1 MTERRRVMNK
11 RSFACAVLLSVLLS
25 LLCAGS
31 ALAYDP
37 RPEDQGF
44 AVAAESENRALLL
57 NEETMQLRLVDIPTG
72 KTWDMCVMNGQQGNK
87 TVKNVQKSAL
97 LATFITNAQNATTT
111 TFDSYSKS
119 IQTGACVW
127 SLIENGVEIRFTIGD
142 DTVII
147 DDLPKAIRADKY
159 MALREG
165 AGWDDKNTKKFQE
178 NYRAVKIAGLDQEYM
193 IRVKDDSLSVLLIKQ
208 LHELIFTSG
217 IYTEADMEEDNA
229 AVNYERTY
237 LPELQVVMRFT
248 LDGDDL
254 LATIPCAEI
263 AFTENNEITSLEV
276 LPYFLSADTS
286 QEGFIFVPD
295 GCGALINLNNQKA
308 AATAYSMQVY
318 GKDAL
323 IGASTYVS
331 PRQDVALPVFGLKRT
346 DSAMLAI
353 IEQGAEIAG
362 IYANISGRSDEFNR
376 VDVYFTLRDIE
387 NVSLAGNE
395 SVTSPR
401 FCDDVYQGD
410 IVMRY
415 RWLTDEADGYLK
427 MAQVYR
433 QYLTDEGKLI
443 PREKDEN
450 APFFL
455 EILGAVRKD
464 AFFLGIPYSSSVQ
477 ATTISHAGDIYD
489 AVRTAGV
496 ENVRM
501 IYSGLFSGGVKNA
514 SLTRLSLDG
523 GIGAQK
529 ELAGL
534 AARLR
539 GNGDRL
545 YPGVY
550 WGRVYSNRGFN
561 VLTQASRKHDGDP
574 ARAYT
579 FGEPVLKYSRTDHP
593 GYYISPY
600 YLPSYTSQALNNLK
614 SYQLDGINLFDL
626 GNTPVGDFKRKQNL
640 SRLSALHIYEE
651 ALETIGAQ
659 YDLLLDKPLLYALRW
674 AGGAT
679 NLPSSDNGFAI
690 TDAYI
695 PFLQWVL
702 DGSMPYSSSSWN
714 VESYQGMET
723 HLLWALESG
732 SCPRFTFC
740 WEDPSIFAHTEDM
753 DYMAYFSTQYRD
765 YLSQAAGLYSQYNA
779 FYQLVRSA
787 QPVSHE
793 VLSGSLRRV
802 VYDNGVTLY
811 VNYGKADAQADGVTV
826 PALGYV
832 VREGEAQ

>member
-1 MTERRRVMNK
+1 MNK
-11 RSFACAVLLSVLLS
+11 KLFACAVLLGVLLA
-25 LLCAGS
+25 LIWAGT
-31 ALAYDP
+31 ALAYDL
-37 RPEDQGF
+37 RAEDAGF
-44 AVAAESENRALLL
+44 IVAAENENRALLL
-57 NEETMQLRLVDIPTG
+57 NEETLQLRLVDIPTG
-72 KTWDMCVMNGQQGNK
+72 KTWDSCVMDGQQGNK

-97 LATFITNAQNATTT
+97 LATFISNAQNATTT

-119 IQTGACVW
+119 LQTGTYSW
-127 SLIENGVEIRFTIGD
+127 KLIENGVQIDFTIGD
-142 DTVII
+142 DTFII

-159 MALREG
+159 TALRDN
-165 AGWDDKNTKKFQE
+165 AGWDNKDLKKFQE
-178 NYRAVKIAGLDQEYM
+178 NYRAVKIEGLDQEYM

-208 LHELIFTSG
+208 LYDLIFTSG
-217 IYTEADMEEDNA
+217 IYTEADMDEDNA

-237 LPELQVVMRFT
+237 LPELQTVMRFA

-254 LATIPCAEI
+254 LVTIPCDEI
-263 AFTENNEITSLEV
+263 AFTEDNEVTSLEV

-286 QEGFIFVPD
+286 QEGYILVPD

-308 AATAYSMQVY
+308 AATAYAMQVY

-323 IGASTYVS
+323 INASTYVS
-331 PRQDVALPVFGLKRT
+331 SRQDVALPVFGIKRT

-376 VDVYFTLRDIE
+376 VDVNFTLLDIE

-401 FCDDVYQGD
+401 YCDDVYQGD

-415 RWLTDEADGYLK
+415 RWLTDEKDDYLK

-433 QYLTDEGKLI
+433 QYLVDTGSLI

-455 EILGAVRKD
+455 EIIGAVRKD

-477 ATTISHAGDIYD
+477 ATTISQAGDIYR
-489 AVRTAGV
+489 AVRDAGIS
-496 ENVRM
+496 NVHM

-523 GIGAQK
+523 GMGGDKA
-529 ELAGL
+529 LTDL
-534 AARLR
+534 AALLR
-539 GNGDRL
+539 SNGDTL

-574 ARAYT
+574 AQAYT
-579 FGEPVLKYSRTDHP
+579 FGEPVLKHSRTDHP

-600 YLPSYTSQALNNLK
+600 YLPSYTSQALDNLK
-614 SYQLDGINLFDL
+614 KYQLDGLNLFDL
-626 GNTPVGDFKRKQNL
+626 GNTPVGDFKRKQNI
-640 SRLSALHIYEE
+640 SRLSALSVYEK
-651 ALETIGAQ
+651 ALETIGEQ
-659 YDLLLDKPLLYALRW
+659 YGLLLDEPLLYAFKY
-674 AGGAT
+674 AEGAT

-702 DGSMPYSSSSWN
+702 DGSMPYSSASWN
-714 VESYQGMET
+714 VESYLGMET

-740 WEDPSIFAHTEDM
+740 WQDPSIFAHTEDM

-765 YLSQAAGLYSQYNA
+765 YLSAAAELYSKYNA
-779 FYQLVRSA
+779 FYQQVRGA
-787 QPVSHE
+787 QPTGHDI
-793 VLSGSLRRV
+793 LGGGLRKV
-802 VYDNGVTLY
+802 TYSNGLALY
-811 VNYGKADAQADGVTV
+811 VNYGKTDVTADGLTV

-832 VREGEAQ
+832 VREGDAQ

>member
-1 MTERRRVMNK
+1 MNIK
-11 RSFACAVLLSVLLS
+11 KFACAVLLGVLLA

-31 ALAYDP
+31 ALAYDL
-37 RPEDQGF
+37 RAEDAGF
-44 AVAAESENRALLL
+44 IVAAENENRALLL
-57 NEETMQLRLVDIPTG
+57 NEETLQLRLVDFPTG
-72 KTWDMCVMNGQQGNK
+72 KTWDSCAMNGQQGNK

-97 LATFITNAQNATTT
+97 LATFISNAQNATTT

-119 IQTGACVW
+119 VQTGTFAW
-127 SLIENGVEIRFTIGD
+127 SAVENGVEVRFTIGD
-142 DTVII
+142 DTFII
-147 DDLPKAIRADKY
+147 DDIPKAIRADKY
-159 MALREG
+159 TALREN
-165 AGWDDKNTKKFQE
+165 AGWDNKDLKKFQE
-178 NYRAVKIAGLDQEYM
+178 NYRAVKVAGQEQEYM

-217 IYTEADMEEDNA
+217 IYTEADMDEDNA

-254 LATIPCAEI
+254 LVTIPCDKLT
-263 AFTENNEITSLEV
+263 FTEDNEITSLEV

-286 QEGFIFVPD
+286 QEGFVLVPD

-308 AATAYSMQVY
+308 AATAYAMQVY

-323 IGASTYVS
+323 INASTYVS

-376 VDVYFTLRDIE
+376 VDVNFTLRDNE

-395 SVTSPR
+395 SITSPR
-401 FCDDVYQGD
+401 YCDDVYQGD

-415 RWLTDEADGYLK
+415 RWLTDEKDDYLK

-433 QYLTDEGKLI
+433 QYLVDAGKLI

-455 EILGAVRKD
+455 EIIGAVRKD

-477 ATTISHAGDIYD
+477 ATTIAQAGEIYSAARD
-489 AVRTAGV
+489 AGIQ
-496 ENVRM
+496 NIRM
-501 IYSGLFSGGVKNA
+501 IFSGLFAGDVKNA

-523 GIGAQK
+523 SMGGEKALID
-529 ELAGL
+529 L
-534 AARLR
+534 AALLR
-539 GNGDRL
+539 SNGDTL

-574 ARAYT
+574 AQAYT
-579 FGEPVLKYSRTDHP
+579 FGEPVLKHSRTDHP

-600 YLPSYTSQALNNLK
+600 YLPSYTDYALNNLK
-614 SYQLDGINLFDL
+614 WLKLDGLNLFDL
-626 GNTPVGDFKRKQNL
+626 GNTPVGDFKRKQNI
-640 SRLSALHIYEE
+640 SRLSALSVYEE
-651 ALETIGAQ
+651 ALETIGGQ
-659 YDLLLDKPLLYALRW
+659 YQLLLDAPLLYALKY
-674 AGGAT
+674 AEGAT
-679 NLPSSDNGFAI
+679 NLPASDNGFAI
-690 TDAYI
+690 TDASI

-702 DGSMPYSSSSWN
+702 DGSMAYSSASWN
-714 VESYQGMET
+714 VESYMGMES

-753 DYMAYFSTQYRD
+753 HYMAYFSTQYRD
-765 YLSQAAGLYSQYNA
+765 YLNAAADLYGQYNA
-779 FYQLVRSA
+779 FYQKVRSA
-787 QPVSHE
+787 QPVSHDI
-793 VLSGSLRRV
+793 LSGTLRRI

-811 VNYGKADAQADGVTV
+811 LNYGKTDAQADGLTV
-826 PALGYV
+826 PALGYL
-832 VREGEAQ
+832 VREGEAE

>member
-1 MTERRRVMNK
+1 
-11 RSFACAVLLSVLLS
+11 
-25 LLCAGS
+25 
-31 ALAYDP
+31 
-37 RPEDQGF
+37 
-44 AVAAESENRALLL
+44 
-57 NEETMQLRLVDIPTG
+57 
-72 KTWDMCVMNGQQGNK
+72 
-87 TVKNVQKSAL
+87 
-97 LATFITNAQNATTT
+97 
-111 TFDSYSKS
+111 
-119 IQTGACVW
+119 
-127 SLIENGVEIRFTIGD
+127 
-142 DTVII
+142 
-147 DDLPKAIRADKY
+147 
-159 MALREG
+159 
-165 AGWDDKNTKKFQE
+165 
-178 NYRAVKIAGLDQEYM
+178 M
-193 IRVKDDSLSVLLIKQ
+193 ICGPD
-208 LHELIFTSG
+208 LIFTSG
-217 IYTEADMEEDNA
+217 IYTEADMDEDNA

-237 LPELQVVMRFT
+237 LPELQVVVRFT

-254 LATIPCAEI
+254 LVTVPCGEI
-263 AFTENNEITSLEV
+263 TFTESNEITALEV
-276 LPYFLSADTS
+276 LPYFLSADTA
-286 QEGFIFVPD
+286 QEGFILVPD
-295 GCGALINLNNQKA
+295 GCGALIYLNNQKA

-318 GKDAL
+318 GRDAL
-323 IGASTYVS
+323 INASTYVS

-376 VDVYFTLRDIE
+376 VDVSFTLRDIE

-401 FCDDVYQGD
+401 YCDDVYQGD

-415 RWLTDEADGYLK
+415 RWLTGEEDGYLK

-433 QYLTDEGKLI
+433 QYLIGEGKLI

-477 ATTISHAGDIYD
+477 ATTIAQAGEIYTAARD
-489 AVRTAGV
+489 AGIS
-496 ENVRM
+496 NIRM

-514 SLTRLSLDG
+514 SLTRLSLDR
-523 GIGAQK
+523 GIGGEK
-529 ELAGL
+529 ELNAL
-534 AARLR
+534 SARLR
-539 GNGDRL
+539 ENGDRL

-574 ARAYT
+574 AQAYT
-579 FGEPVLKYSRTDHP
+579 FGEPVLKHSRTDHP

-600 YLPSYTSQALNNLK
+600 YLPSYTSQALDNLK
-614 SYQLDGINLFDL
+614 RLQVDGLNLFDL

-640 SRLSALHIYEE
+640 SRLSALPVYEE
-651 ALETIGAQ
+651 ALSAIGEQ
-659 YDLLLDKPLLYALRW
+659 YSLMLDEPLLYALRY
-674 AGGAT
+674 AEAAT
-679 NLPSSDNGFAI
+679 CLPASDNGFAI
-690 TDAYI
+690 TDASI

-702 DGSMPYSSSSWN
+702 DGSMAYSSSSWN
-714 VESYQGMET
+714 LESYLGMET

-740 WEDPSIFAHTEDM
+740 WADPSIFAHTEDM

-765 YLSQAAGLYSQYNA
+765 YLDAAAGLYSQYND
-779 FYQLVRSA
+779 FYRLVRSA

-793 VLSGSLRRV
+793 VLGGGLRRV
-802 VYDNGVTLY
+802 AYDNGVTLY
-811 VNYGKADAQADGVTV
+811 VNYGKTDAEADGLNV

-832 VREGEAQ
+832 VREGGAQ